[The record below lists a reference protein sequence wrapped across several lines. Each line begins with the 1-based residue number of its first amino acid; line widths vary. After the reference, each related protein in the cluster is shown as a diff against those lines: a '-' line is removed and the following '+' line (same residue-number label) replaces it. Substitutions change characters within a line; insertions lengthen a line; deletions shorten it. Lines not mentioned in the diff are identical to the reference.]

1 MKNSR
6 FIFLAFLSLSL
17 VFLPGCD
24 DDPEEEL
31 SPYIGDYIITNATLS
46 ANLVLQTLPIG
57 PTTVPAGTDI
67 TTMIQTALLGAVDCV
82 PESSLIELREDF
94 SLYISCATSMEEID
108 GGTWEEQSSTV
119 IILNLNNTAVPSSPT
134 GIVLTVSN
142 VSLVDNLLTGTT
154 TVPISKEMLAGIVLL
169 MSQGALTLDME
180 ATPPAL
186 PITFTIELEKQ

>member
-46 ANLVLQTLPIG
+46 ANLVLETLPIG

>member
-6 FIFLAFLSLSL
+6 LIFLAFLSVSL
-17 VFLPGCD
+17 VFLPGCK

-31 SPYIGDYIITNATLS
+31 SPYIGDYIITKATLS
-46 ANLVLQTLPIG
+46 ENLVLETLPIG
-57 PTTVPAGTDI
+57 PTTVPVGTDI

-180 ATPPAL
+180 LTPVAV
-186 PITFTIELEKQ
+186 PITFTIVLAKQ